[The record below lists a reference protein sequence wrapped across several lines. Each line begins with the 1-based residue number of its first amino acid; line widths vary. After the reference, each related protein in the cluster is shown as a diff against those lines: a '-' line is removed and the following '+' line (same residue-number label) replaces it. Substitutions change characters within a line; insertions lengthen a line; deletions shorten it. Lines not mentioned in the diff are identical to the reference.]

1 MPHEVGQGR
10 TGGEKAGEVAA
21 GRGLV
26 IKANFFSG
34 MAANSMLAGVRPVHG
49 HAKRDQSR
57 RVIEIDLKSI
67 LFSHFII

>member
-26 IKANFFSG
+26 IKANFFSLEWQQIPCWQG
-34 MAANSMLAGVRPVHG
+34 F
-49 HAKRDQSR
+49 DQSTATLTR
-57 RVIEIDLKSI
+57 SVQARY
-67 LFSHFII
+67 